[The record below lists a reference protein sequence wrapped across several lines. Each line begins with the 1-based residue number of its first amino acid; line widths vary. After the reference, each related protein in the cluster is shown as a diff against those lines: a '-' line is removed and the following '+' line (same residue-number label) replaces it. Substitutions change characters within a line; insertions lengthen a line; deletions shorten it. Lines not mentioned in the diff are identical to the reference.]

1 MQFIDTHAHLFLEE
15 FAADLPEVIARA
27 REAGITHLFMP
38 NIDSSTIEPLLKT
51 CDAYPDICYPMAG
64 LHPTSVASDWQEQ
77 LQVVRRELTTGRPY
91 VAIGEIG
98 IDLYWDRT
106 YLKEQQAAFRQ
117 QVEWALEFS
126 LPIVIHYRDAF
137 SEIMEQLRPF
147 RGAPLKGIFHCF
159 SGGEEEAKQILDFPE
174 MLIGVNGILT
184 FKKSPLP
191 EVLRSVPIERMVIE
205 TDCPYLA
212 PVPYRGRRNESA
224 YVKATLLKLAEVCA
238 LLPEKVAKITSEN
251 ALKVFG
257 MLK

>member
-1 MQFIDTHAHLFLEE
+1 MNFIDTHAHLFLEE
-15 FAADLPEVIARA
+15 FAADLPEVMARA
-27 REAGITHLFMP
+27 CEAGITHIFMP
-38 NIDSSTIEPLLKT
+38 NIDASTIEPLLQT
-51 CDAYPDICYPMAG
+51 CDTYQGYCYPMAG
-64 LHPTSVASDWQEQ
+64 LHPTSEAADWPEQ
-77 LQVVRRELTTGRPY
+77 LRVVRRELTSGRPY

-106 YLKEQQAAFRQ
+106 YLEEQKAVFRQ
-117 QVEWALEFS
+117 QVEWALECS
-126 LPIVIHYRDAF
+126 LPIVIHCREAF
-137 SEIMEQLRPF
+137 AEIMEQLRPY
-147 RGAPLKGIFHCF
+147 REAPLTGIFHCF
-159 SGGEEEAKQILDFPE
+159 SGGDAEAQQILDFPG

-191 EVLRSVPIERMVIE
+191 DVLRSVPLERMVIE

-224 YVKATLLKLAEVCA
+224 YAKSTLFKLAEVCSVS
-238 LLPEKVAKITSEN
+238 PEKVAKITSEN

>member
-126 LPIVIHYRDAF
+126 LPIVIHCRDAF

>member
-15 FAADLPEVIARA
+15 FAADLPQVIDRA
-27 REAGITHLFMP
+27 REAGITHIFLP
-38 NIDSSTIEPLLKT
+38 NIDASTVEPLLQV
-51 CDAYPDICYPMAG
+51 CDTYPDLCYPMAG
-64 LHPTSVASDWQEQ
+64 LHPTSVGADWQEQ
-77 LQVVRRELTTGRPY
+77 LQVVRRELTAGRPY

-117 QVEWALEFS
+117 QVEWALELS
-126 LPIVIHYRDAF
+126 LPIVIHCREAF
-137 SEIMEQLRPF
+137 AEIMEQLRPF
-147 RGAPLKGIFHCF
+147 RGSPLKGIFHCF
-159 SGGEEEAKQILDFPE
+159 SGGEEEARQILDFPE

-191 EVLRSVPIERMVIE
+191 EVLRAVPIERMVIE

-224 YVKATLLKLAEVCA
+224 YAKATLLKLAEVCV

>member
-15 FAADLPEVIARA
+15 FAADLPQVIDRA
-27 REAGITHLFMP
+27 REAGITHIFMP
-38 NIDSSTIEPLLKT
+38 NIDASTIASLLQV
-51 CDAYPDICYPMAG
+51 CDTYPDLCYPMAG
-64 LHPTSVASDWQEQ
+64 LHPTSVGADWQEQ
-77 LQVVRRELTTGRPY
+77 LQVVRRELTAGRPY

-98 IDLYWDRT
+98 IDLYWDHT

-117 QVEWALEFS
+117 QVEWALELS
-126 LPIVIHYRDAF
+126 LPIVIHCREAF
-137 SEIMEQLRPF
+137 AEIMEQLRPF

-159 SGGEEEAKQILDFPE
+159 SGGEEEARQILDFPE

-191 EVLRSVPIERMVIE
+191 EVLRAVPIERMVIE

-224 YVKATLLKLAEVCA
+224 YAKATLLKLAEVCA

>member
-15 FAADLPEVIARA
+15 FAADLPQVIDRA
-27 REAGITHLFMP
+27 REAGITHIFMP
-38 NIDSSTIEPLLKT
+38 NIDASTIASLLQV
-51 CDAYPDICYPMAG
+51 CDTYPDLCYPMAG
-64 LHPTSVASDWQEQ
+64 LHPTSVGADWQEQ
-77 LQVVRRELTTGRPY
+77 LQVVHRELTVGRPY

-106 YLKEQQAAFRQ
+106 YLKEQQAVFRQ

-126 LPIVIHYRDAF
+126 LPIVIHCREAF
-137 SEIMEQLRPF
+137 AEIMERLRPF

-159 SGGEEEAKQILDFPE
+159 SGGEEEARQILDFPE

-184 FKKSPLP
+184 LKKSPLP

-224 YVKATLLKLAEVCA
+224 YAKATLLRLAEVCA